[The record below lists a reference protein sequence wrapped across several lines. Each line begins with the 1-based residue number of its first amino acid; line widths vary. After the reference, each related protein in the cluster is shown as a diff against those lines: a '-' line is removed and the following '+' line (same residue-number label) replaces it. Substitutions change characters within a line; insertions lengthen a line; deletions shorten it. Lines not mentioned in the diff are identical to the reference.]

1 MPRVANRSRVPEP
14 WNQANYVLIGAFTL
28 ITGLALL
35 AFGLW
40 AAKYSSDRTW
50 QEYRV
55 VFREAVTGLSVGSPV
70 QYNGI
75 AVGSITEL
83 NLVPDDPRQVVAR
96 IRLNSNTP
104 VKTDTR
110 AKLAITSLTGPSII
124 QLSGGTPQSP
134 ALTTVNKDP
143 APIIPTTPSAL
154 QNITDVA
161 NRIVERMDQILSD
174 RNVASINATLA
185 NLETISGGLADR
197 DQGTQALL
205 LSARDA
211 ARSLDTTLKT
221 TNGTIERLDRNLV
234 QQLPGI
240 IDKLDGTLAKLD
252 SAAGNADSILGE
264 NRAAINSF
272 ANDGLGQLGPT
283 LTELRGLI
291 RDLRRVSDRLE
302 NNPARYLLG
311 RDAPKEF
318 EPNEPDHPSAPAAG
332 RFDGHPAGRLLHPW
346 QQRENRGDA
355 VLAVGAGQGRSG
367 VAAGQLAAGTGKP
380 SAARMVDSPRINVRP
395 TPSQMEIYKGASW
408 AQPAT
413 DMIED
418 TLLRGF
424 EDSGRIRGVA
434 RSTAGIRADYKL
446 STDVRR
452 FESDYQARRRQRW

>member
-1 MPRVANRSRVPEP
+1 
-14 WNQANYVLIGAFTL
+14 
-28 ITGLALL
+28 
-35 AFGLW
+35 
-40 AAKYSSDRTW
+40 
-50 QEYRV
+50 
-55 VFREAVTGLSVGSPV
+55 
-70 QYNGI
+70 NGI
-75 AVGSITEL
+75 AVGSIIEL

-96 IRLNSNTP
+96 IRLNSTTP

-221 TNGTIERLDRNLV
+221 TNGTIERLDKNLV

-240 IDKLDGTLAKLD
+240 IDKLDGTLVKLD

-318 EPNEPDHPSAPAAG
+318 EP
-332 RFDGHPAGRLLHPW
+332 
-346 QQRENRGDA
+346 Q
-355 VLAVGAGQGRSG
+355 
-367 VAAGQLAAGTGKP
+367 
-380 SAARMVDSPRINVRP
+380 
-395 TPSQMEIYKGASW
+395 
-408 AQPAT
+408 
-413 DMIED
+413 
-418 TLLRGF
+418 
-424 EDSGRIRGVA
+424 
-434 RSTAGIRADYKL
+434 
-446 STDVRR
+446 
-452 FESDYQARRRQRW
+452 

>member
-1 MPRVANRSRVPEP
+1 METK
-14 WNQANYVLIGAFTL
+14 ANYVLIGAFTL

-134 ALTTVNKDP
+134 PLTTVNKDP

-221 TNGTIERLDRNLV
+221 TNGTIERLDKNLV

-318 EPNEPDHPSAPAAG
+318 EP
-332 RFDGHPAGRLLHPW
+332 
-346 QQRENRGDA
+346 
-355 VLAVGAGQGRSG
+355 
-367 VAAGQLAAGTGKP
+367 K
-380 SAARMVDSPRINVRP
+380 
-395 TPSQMEIYKGASW
+395 
-408 AQPAT
+408 
-413 DMIED
+413 
-418 TLLRGF
+418 
-424 EDSGRIRGVA
+424 
-434 RSTAGIRADYKL
+434 
-446 STDVRR
+446 
-452 FESDYQARRRQRW
+452 

>member
-1 MPRVANRSRVPEP
+1 METK
-14 WNQANYVLIGAFTL
+14 ANYVLIGAFTL
-28 ITGLALL
+28 IVGLALL

-50 QEYRV
+50 TEYRV

-124 QLSGGTPQSP
+124 QLSGGTPQSA
-134 ALTTVNKDP
+134 ALTAVNKDP

-161 NRIVERMDQILSD
+161 NRIVERMDQVLSD

-221 TNGTIERLDRNLV
+221 TNGTIERLDKNLV

-240 IDKLDGTLAKLD
+240 IDKLDATLAKLD

-283 LTELRGLI
+283 LGELRGLI

-318 EPNEPDHPSAPAAG
+318 EP
-332 RFDGHPAGRLLHPW
+332 
-346 QQRENRGDA
+346 
-355 VLAVGAGQGRSG
+355 
-367 VAAGQLAAGTGKP
+367 K
-380 SAARMVDSPRINVRP
+380 
-395 TPSQMEIYKGASW
+395 
-408 AQPAT
+408 
-413 DMIED
+413 
-418 TLLRGF
+418 
-424 EDSGRIRGVA
+424 
-434 RSTAGIRADYKL
+434 
-446 STDVRR
+446 
-452 FESDYQARRRQRW
+452 